1 MTTKAEIFAW
11 FSEDGSYGS
20 GVPLVIETT
29 EWTDEDWREI
39 DDSSDSERLDIA
51 LEISKKYK

>member
-1 MTTKAEIFAW
+1 MTTKEERFSW

-20 GVPLVIETT
+20 GVPLVVETT
-29 EWTDEDWREI
+29 EWTEEDWRDI
-39 DDSSDSERLDIA
+39 DDSSDSERVHIA